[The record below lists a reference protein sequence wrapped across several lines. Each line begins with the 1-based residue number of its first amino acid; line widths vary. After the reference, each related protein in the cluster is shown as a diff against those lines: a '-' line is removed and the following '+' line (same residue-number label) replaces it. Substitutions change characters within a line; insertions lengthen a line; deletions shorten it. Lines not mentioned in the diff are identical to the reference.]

1 MSDGVVVVTGAAGFI
16 GSHVC
21 EALLARGV
29 RVVGVDN
36 FDPFYD
42 AGLKRANV
50 AAIARA
56 GGDRFALHEID
67 LCDQEA
73 LDAAVRG
80 ASGVIHLAAKA
91 GVRPSIEDPAGY
103 ARANVLGTACVLESA
118 RRAGCGR
125 VVCASS
131 SSVYGNCPTAPFAE
145 DMPVEEPISPYAA
158 TKRANELQ
166 CFTHHHLTGMPT
178 ACLRFFT
185 VYGPRQRPDL
195 AIGKFLRLVME
206 DAEIEV
212 FGDGSM
218 SRDFTYIDDI
228 VAGVLAAWDRID
240 GHGYRVWN
248 LGSDG
253 PVRVD
258 ELIAAIG
265 RTVGRQ
271 PRVRHGR
278 EQPGDVRRTWAELTR
293 SRRELGYEPGT
304 PLAEGL
310 AAQFRWMVQRPPG

>member
-1 MSDGVVVVTGAAGFI
+1 MTGSTVVVTGAAGFI

-21 EALLARGV
+21 EALLARGA

-42 AGLKRANV
+42 PGIKRAQAAEV
-50 AAIARA
+50 ARV
-56 GGDRFALHEID
+56 GGDRFTLHEID
-67 LCDQEA
+67 MCDQGAMEG
-73 LDAAVRG
+73 LLRG
-80 ASGVIHLAAKA
+80 AQGVIHLAAKA

-103 ARANVLGTACVLESA
+103 ARANVLGTASVLEA
-118 RRAGCGR
+118 AHRAGCTR

-131 SSVYGNCPTAPFAE
+131 SSVYGNCPSAPFSE
-145 DMPVEEPISPYAA
+145 EMPVDEPISPYAA

-166 CFTHHHLTGMPT
+166 CSTHHHLTGMPS

-195 AIGKFLRLVME
+195 AIDKFLRAVHE
-206 DAEIEV
+206 GREIRV

-218 SRDFTYIDDI
+218 SRDFTYIADI
-228 VAGVLAAWDRID
+228 VSGVLAAWDRID
-240 GHGYRVWN
+240 AHGYRVWN

-265 RTVGRQ
+265 RVVGRE
-271 PRVRHGR
+271 PIVRHGP
-278 EQPGDVRRTWAELTR
+278 EQPGDVRRTWADLTR
-293 SRRELGYEPGT
+293 SRRELGYAPAT
-304 PLAEGL
+304 GL
-310 AAQFRWMVQRPPG
+310 SDGLEAHYRSLLREVG